1 MQRLRGES
9 VTTGGSHLRRW
20 PLPPARLNA
29 LLALLLVLSVLPLTV
44 APATA
49 QTWSAPRT
57 VYVPETGH
65 TADGYFLD
73 IWRTQRDLLGDPV
86 TQEFTPRS
94 GFLTNATGKEIV
106 QYFQN
111 MALVYLP
118 SNPAGEQVETLRLG
132 ADALADAVAN
142 RPTAAL
148 DRATRRTACPPDTT
162 DTCRG
167 FASTG
172 HTLRG
177 DFLTF
182 WSGESVARW
191 LGPPISETLRIA
203 DGSIVQY
210 FERGVLQQKVAG
222 SVDVM
227 PLGLAMARSNKIS
240 TDPMPQPEDVPI
252 FDEELFTP
260 PATPDEP
267 SDSEADSE
275 SSAPSGWGV
284 GGFGPGPQQGAWK
297 EIVISISHQALWAYE
312 DDQMVI
318 STYVSTGTGDVP
330 ETVTPIG
337 SWTILSKYDV
347 QDMEGTIS
355 DEYYFVEAVPHVM
368 YFDNDGNALHGAY
381 WHNNFGA
388 PMSHGCVNLP
398 LDVAAWMYGWAPIGT
413 AVSVIP

>member
-1 MQRLRGES
+1 MS
-9 VTTGGSHLRRW
+9 RW
-20 PLPPARLNA
+20 PLPLVRLNA
-29 LLALLLVLSVLPLTV
+29 LLALLLVLS
-44 APATA
+44 AFPATVTPAAA

-73 IWRTQRDLLGDPV
+73 VWRTQRDLLGDPV

-94 GFLTNATGKEIV
+94 GFLTDATGKEIV

-132 ADALADAVAN
+132 AEALADAMKN
-142 RPTAAL
+142 RPSAAL
-148 DRATRRTACPPDTT
+148 DRATRRTACPPGTV

-172 HTLRG
+172 HTVRG

-182 WSGESVARW
+182 WSGEDVARW
-191 LGPPISETLRIA
+191 LGPPVSEALRVA

-222 SVDVM
+222 SVEVM
-227 PLGLAMARSNKIS
+227 PLGLAIARSNNIP

-260 PATPDEP
+260 PPAQEP
-267 SDSEADSE
+267 AEDPE
-275 SSAPSGWGV
+275 SGQVSGWGV

-312 DDQMVI
+312 GDQMVM
-318 STYVSTGTGDVP
+318 STYVSTGTADVP

-337 SWTILSKYDV
+337 HWTILSKYDV

-368 YFDNDGNALHGAY
+368 YFDNLGNAIHGAY

-398 LDVAAWMYGWAPIGT
+398 LDIAAWMYSWAPVGT